1 MTDKRLEEI
10 RKRVEAAT
18 PGPWEVEDYRCDGDW
33 RSTGNVWARNKG
45 HYHPGTKVCEVNCHS
60 MSSIS
65 DPRDIGEFEGNSAF
79 IAHARDDIP
88 FLLAEVE
95 RLRAL
100 EAEHKRQWMEDKYEM
115 GNLRAERDTLRRQ
128 LDEEK
133 ALTRALERNLLKA
146 EAQLE
151 VAVGALNSIAAIG
164 VQDFDERLQRVSRG
178 DLISAIDTDTAVARE
193 AIAQIEAIGKEGCG
207 E

>member
-88 FLLAEVE
+88 FLLAE
-95 RLRAL
+95 LAKL
-100 EAEHKRQWMEDKYEM
+100 QAE
-115 GNLRAERDTLRRQ
+115 NATLRRQ
-128 LDEEK
+128 VEAVTQAIQDH
-133 ALTRALERNLLKA
+133 A
-146 EAQLE
+146 ESGNIENYPYL
-151 VAVGALNSIAAIG
+151 S
-164 VQDFDERLQRVSRG
+164 DK
-178 DLISAIDTDTAVARE
+178 
-193 AIAQIEAIGKEGCG
+193 IEAIGKEGCG

>member
-128 LDEEK
+128 LEAYQELLS
-133 ALTRALERNLLKA
+133 AASRLMSVTSLRGEPEANLLKA
-146 EAQLE
+146 
-151 VAVGALNSIAAIG
+151 IWK
-164 VQDFDERLQRVSRG
+164 
-178 DLISAIDTDTAVARE
+178 
-193 AIAQIEAIGKEGCG
+193 IEAIGKGG
-207 E
+207 GDV